1 VGFLLLQFLYI
12 YPMNDYLVECCA
24 NSIQSAMQ
32 GELGGATRIELC
44 TNLEV
49 GGMTPSREDIA
60 TLMERINIPI
70 RILIR
75 PKAGNFIY
83 TDPELLQIIS
93 DIHFCKNIGIEG
105 VVIGALNMNGSV
117 NKEQTKAMV
126 KAAKP
131 MNVTFHRAFDDCHNL
146 QQDLED
152 VIDCGC
158 DTLLTCGQNKNVT
171 DGISNLEQLIK
182 LGNKRITILAGSGVN
197 HTNTKALYK
206 IGIRNFHLSGSIKN
220 QQGKLETDVL
230 LIKAV
235 IDKLVQIA

>member
-1 VGFLLLQFLYI
+1 
-12 YPMNDYLVECCA
+12 MNDYLVECCA

-32 GELGGATRIELC
+32 GKLGGANRIELC

-75 PKAGNFIY
+75 PKDENFIY

-152 VIDCGC
+152 VIDCRC

-171 DGISNLEQLIK
+171 DGMSNLEQLVK
-182 LGNKRITILAGSGVN
+182 LGNKRIKILAGSGVN
-197 HTNTKALYK
+197 HTNTEALYK

-220 QQGKLETDVL
+220 QQGKLETDAL
-230 LIKAV
+230 LIKAI
-235 IDKLVQIA
+235 IDKLKKIV

>member
-1 VGFLLLQFLYI
+1 MTDF
-12 YPMNDYLVECCA
+12 LVECCA
-24 NSIQSAMQ
+24 NSVQSAMQ
-32 GELGGATRIELC
+32 GEFGRANRIEFC

-75 PKAGNFIY
+75 PHSNNFMY
-83 TDPELLQIIS
+83 SKSELSQIIS
-93 DIHFCKNIGIEG
+93 DIHFCKNIGVEG

-182 LGNKRITILAGSGVN
+182 LGNKRIKILAGSGVN
-197 HTNTKALYK
+197 HTNTEALYK
-206 IGIRNFHLSGSIKN
+206 IGIRNFHLSGSMKN
-220 QQGKLETDVL
+220 QQGKLETDAL

-235 IDKLVQIA
+235 IDKLKKIV